1 MAKDQ
6 DDELN
11 TGVPGGEEFSL
22 ESILAEFGGEG
33 GGSGKTE
40 KKKKVTEDTI
50 PFPMLPKSQR
60 TAPPTGKPGR
70 LLTFPERGA
79 DDTEPVREI
88 VPPPAPPP
96 EQEEDPPQQERPTRG
111 KREAPAEK
119 KVLDFPEEAAGP
131 AENPLTQRI
140 NRLLQKADDYAEHMI
155 EEEDVENDR
164 EVRRAEMT
172 PWPW

>member
-50 PFPMLPKSQR
+50 PFPVIPKSQR
-60 TAPPTGKPGR
+60 TSPPIGKPGR

-79 DDTEPVREI
+79 DDTEPVR
-88 VPPPAPPP
+88 
-96 EQEEDPPQQERPTRG
+96 
-111 KREAPAEK
+111 
-119 KVLDFPEEAAGP
+119 
-131 AENPLTQRI
+131 
-140 NRLLQKADDYAEHMI
+140 
-155 EEEDVENDR
+155 
-164 EVRRAEMT
+164 
-172 PWPW
+172 

>member
-50 PFPMLPKSQR
+50 PFPMIPKSQR
-60 TAPPTGKPGR
+60 TSPPTGKPGR

-96 EQEEDPPQQERPTRG
+96 EQEVNVLTALPVLIAP
-111 KREAPAEK
+111 KAPAIAVVFK
-119 KVLDFPEEAAGP
+119 KD
-131 AENPLTQRI
+131 
-140 NRLLQKADDYAEHMI
+140 LLLILFSFFMI
-155 EEEDVENDR
+155 
-164 EVRRAEMT
+164 
-172 PWPW
+172 